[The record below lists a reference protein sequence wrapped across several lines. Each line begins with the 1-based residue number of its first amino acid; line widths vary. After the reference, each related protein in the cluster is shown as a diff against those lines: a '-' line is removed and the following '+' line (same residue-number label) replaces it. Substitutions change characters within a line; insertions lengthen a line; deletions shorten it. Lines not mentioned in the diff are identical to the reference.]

1 MASTTQAQPDITKIL
16 EIDPGSNRSHRL
28 RRWLIIGLAVLVVA
42 VVVLWKRA
50 GTNGATEY
58 ETQEATRG
66 DLTILVTATGTL
78 QPTNEVEVGSEI
90 SGIVKAVE
98 ADYNDKVKT
107 GQVLAR
113 LDTTKLD
120 AQETQL
126 KAALEAAKARVLQ
139 AGATLSETR
148 SKLSQLQKV
157 RELSSGK
164 VPSQSELDAAQA
176 AFERAR
182 ADEASTTAA
191 VSQAQA
197 TLQATQ
203 TDIGKAII
211 RSPING
217 VVLVRKVEPG
227 QTVAAAFQAPVLF
240 TLAEDLTQMELH
252 VDVDEADIGKV
263 KEGQEASFEVDAYPD
278 RTFRA
283 TITQTR
289 FGSQTVDGVVTY
301 ETVLKVDNAD
311 LCLRPGMTATA
322 DITVQRIVGA
332 VLVPGAAL
340 RFSPPVQAAKQP
352 SRGLLGAML
361 PRPPMGQSRPKENET
376 GNGRR
381 QQVWTLKEGQPVAVQ
396 VTIGAS
402 NGVMTE
408 VLEGDVQPGTT
419 LVVEVVKAGKLTWCS
434 QVRQRRSH

>member
-1 MASTTQAQPDITKIL
+1 MSTKSHAESDIAKTLGVADGTGRRRRLKRWL
-16 EIDPGSNRSHRL
+16 LLVLLLVGLVGFLALRKSSSGSN
-28 RRWLIIGLAVLVVA
+28 VVQY
-42 VVVLWKRA
+42 K
-50 GTNGATEY
+50 
-58 ETQEATRG
+58 TQEAQRG
-66 DLTILVTATGTL
+66 DLVVLITATGTL

-90 SGIVKAVE
+90 SGIVKTVE
-98 ADYNDKVKT
+98 ADHNDKVKV

-113 LDTTKLD
+113 IDTSKYE

-126 KAALEAAKARVLQ
+126 KAALESAEARVLQ
-139 AGATLSETR
+139 AKATLSETQT
-148 SKLSQLQKV
+148 KLAQLQRV
-157 RELSSGK
+157 RELSDGK
-164 VPSQSELDAAQA
+164 VPSQTEFDAAQA
-176 AFERAR
+176 AFERAK
-182 ADEASTTAA
+182 ADGASAAAA
-191 VSQAQA
+191 VAQAQA
-197 TLQATQ
+197 TLKATQ

-217 VVLVRKVEPG
+217 VVLTRKIEPG

-252 VDVDEADIGKV
+252 VDVDEADIGNV
-263 KEGQEASFEVDAYPD
+263 KEGQEATFEVDAYPG
-278 RTFRA
+278 RTFKA

-311 LCLRPGMTATA
+311 LSLRPGMTATA

-419 LVVEVVKAGKLTWCS
+419 LVIDVVKAGK
-434 QVRQRRSH
+434 